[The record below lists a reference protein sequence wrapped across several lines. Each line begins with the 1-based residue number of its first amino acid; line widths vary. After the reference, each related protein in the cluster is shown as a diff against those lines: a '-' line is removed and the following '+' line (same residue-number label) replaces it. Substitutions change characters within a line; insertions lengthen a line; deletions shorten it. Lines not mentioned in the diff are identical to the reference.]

1 MKLHAA
7 VWLILLCL
15 AFSPAGAQEIY
26 EVVDEHGNVTYTDQ
40 KPDDDA
46 EPIDLPELNVLES
59 DEEAVPL
66 EGSEALPEEILEDGE
81 PRENLG
87 FAITR
92 PEQDSEMPRPAGG
105 LMVRMDIGID
115 IPPTAQIVL
124 YLNGQAQEP
133 VRSLQTS
140 LPPPQPGE
148 YQMRAELQTPGGR
161 VLASTDAVSFRILE
175 SVAADPSGQ

>member
-7 VWLILLCL
+7 VWLMLLCL
-15 AFSPAGAQEIY
+15 TFASAGEQEIY

-46 EPIDLPELNVLES
+46 EPMDLPELNVLES
-59 DEEAVPL
+59 DEEAAPIA
-66 EGSEALPEEILEDGE
+66 GSEALPEEMLEDGQ
-81 PRENLG
+81 PREDLG

-92 PEQDSEMPRPAGG
+92 PEQDAEMPRPAGG
-105 LMVRMDIGID
+105 LMVEMDIGID

-148 YQMRAELQTPGGR
+148 YQIRAELQTPGGR
-161 VLASTDAVSFRILE
+161 VLASTDAVSFRVLE
-175 SVAADPSGQ
+175 RVAADRSGQ